1 MILKNCAVLKLRG
14 VIPKSLTIG
23 EMRIGEKDHFHVI
36 GREKGVWFFYRRIE
50 QKLTANEIKS
60 LQEYSRKIG
69 VVYDVTL
76 SADIMKME
84 IPKLQGEFYD
94 EINDITGCRVSPVT
108 FQSGGNVFI
117 SIEFP
122 ANRAEKISDKI
133 LDYVNADYPYGR
145 DVIYAG
151 PKEGEMPYLL
161 NLYSSMG
168 NSLHDLTF
176 VKTRWSFMENEVTT
190 ENEGIFQNTGEFIPK
205 QFVDDET
212 DELIWRTKSKTV
224 AGRTQFNMVDEEEL
238 IVEMKVRSRFF
249 SDFYGSIIREYC
261 GAIFSGFKCDE
272 KGVTSYY
279 IVEKRAQQAFL
290 RGLQKHWNLEGRRH
304 HSNCL
309 LEVSDFGLYKNLP
322 DFPF

>member
-1 MILKNCAVLKLRG
+1 MILKYCAVLKLNE
-14 VIPKSLTIG
+14 VHPKFLTVG
-23 EMRIGEKDHFHVI
+23 EMRIGEKDHFHLI

-50 QKLTANEIKS
+50 QKLTAKEIKS

-69 VVYDVTL
+69 MVYEVTP
-76 SADIMKME
+76 STGIIKME
-84 IPKLQGEFYD
+84 IPKFQGEFNN
-94 EINDITGCRVSPVT
+94 EINNITGCRVSPIT

-117 SIEFP
+117 SIEF
-122 ANRAEKISDKI
+122 AGNRAKEVSDKI
-133 LDYVNADYPYGR
+133 LDYVNTDYPYGR
-145 DVIYAG
+145 DIIYIG
-151 PKEGEMPYLL
+151 PRQGEMPYLL

-168 NSLHDLTF
+168 NSLHDLTLI
-176 VKTRWSFMENEVTT
+176 KTRWAFKENEVTT

-212 DELIWRTKSKTV
+212 DELIWQTKSKKVT
-224 AGRTQFNMVDEEEL
+224 GRAQLDMVDEEEL

-249 SDFYGSIIREYC
+249 SDFYRSVIREYC

-272 KGVTSYY
+272 RGMTSYY
-279 IVEKRAQQAFL
+279 IVEKRAQQDFL